1 MHTGFER
8 AGHWQWY
15 PVQTK
20 ARQERV
26 AMENLA
32 RQGFELYCPQVRRTC
47 RRRGRWTGTVE
58 PLFPRYLFI
67 RIDPET
73 CDISPIRST
82 RGVIGLVRFAHKLV
96 PVPPPVLVAVR
107 SAEDADGYVQFG
119 AKNAFQTGDAVQIL
133 DGPFAG
139 LAAIFESET
148 GGRRVM
154 ILLEALGK
162 LSRVCIDA
170 DHLGPAD

>member
-1 MHTGFER
+1 
-8 AGHWQWY
+8 
-15 PVQTK
+15 
-20 ARQERV
+20 
-26 AMENLA
+26 MENLA

-67 RIDPET
+67 HIDPER

-82 RGVIGLVRFAHKLV
+82 RGVVGLVRFAHQLV
-96 PVPPPVLVAVR
+96 PIPASVLEAVR
-107 SAEDADGYVQFG
+107 SAEDAHGYVQFG
-119 AKNAFQTGDAVQIL
+119 ADNVFQKGDTVQIL

-139 LAAIFESET
+139 LAAIFESDAGEQ
-148 GGRRVM
+148 RAM

-162 LSRVCIDA
+162 LSRVCIRT
-170 DHLGPAD
+170 DHLGPAGWSSAR